1 MALLS
6 CEKDIQIAPSDNQP
20 KLVVDAEIEN
30 GRPPLVVLSTLFNYF
45 STIDTATLFASYVQN
60 ATVQLSNGTR
70 TINLARNEI
79 KHRGEQGWFFI
90 PVLSTI

>member
-30 GRPPLVVLSTLFNYF
+30 GRPF
-45 STIDTATLFASYVQN
+45 FADFVS
-60 ATVQLSNGTR
+60 L
-70 TINLARNEI
+70 
-79 KHRGEQGWFFI
+79 
-90 PVLSTI
+90 